1 MKTTSDED
9 YIKILEQEISEL
21 KRIIKT
27 QQKDIEK
34 IVEQRTLELI
44 DLIST
49 KDKFYRIIAHE
60 LRNPFNSIL
69 GILELLLNNFHS
81 YAPKEIENFLTIL
94 YGTTNIS
101 FELLVNLSEWLSINS
116 KKLSF
121 NPEEVNVSKI
131 LSEAILATDLTAKNK
146 KININNC
153 IRENIYAYVDVN
165 MISTIF
171 RNLLNNAIKFS
182 NIKSS
187 IDVSAQLNNDFVEI
201 SVKDNGIGIDEETL
215 KNIFK
220 IEGVESTQ
228 GTASECGTGFGL
240 LLCKEL
246 VEIEGGQIWVES
258 VIGNGSEFKF
268 TIPNSKKEANNET
281 SY

>member
-1 MKTTSDED
+1 MKTASNEKQ
-9 YIKILEQEISEL
+9 IQILEQKNSEL
-21 KRIIKT
+21 KSIIKN
-27 QQKDIEK
+27 QQEDIEN
-34 IVEQRTLELI
+34 IVEQRTRELI

-81 YAPKEIENFLTIL
+81 YEPREIENFLTIL

-101 FELLVNLSEWLSINS
+101 FELLVNLSEWLSVNS

-121 NPEEVNVSKI
+121 NPEEVDVSKI
-131 LSEAILATDLTAKNK
+131 LSEAILATNLTAQHKE
-146 KININNC
+146 ININNC

-182 NIKSS
+182 NKKSS
-187 IDVSAQLNNDFVEI
+187 IDVSAQLKNDFVEI
-201 SVKDNGIGIDEETL
+201 TVKDNGIGIDEETL

-220 IEGVESTQ
+220 IEGVKSVQ
-228 GTASECGTGFGL
+228 GTGLESGTGFGL

-258 VIGNGSEFKF
+258 VIGKGSEFKF
-268 TIPNSKKEANNET
+268 TIPNSKIID
-281 SY
+281 

>member
-81 YAPKEIENFLTIL
+81 LCTK
-94 YGTTNIS
+94 
-101 FELLVNLSEWLSINS
+101 
-116 KKLSF
+116 
-121 NPEEVNVSKI
+121 
-131 LSEAILATDLTAKNK
+131 
-146 KININNC
+146 
-153 IRENIYAYVDVN
+153 
-165 MISTIF
+165 
-171 RNLLNNAIKFS
+171 RN
-182 NIKSS
+182 
-187 IDVSAQLNNDFVEI
+187 
-201 SVKDNGIGIDEETL
+201 
-215 KNIFK
+215 
-220 IEGVESTQ
+220 
-228 GTASECGTGFGL
+228 
-240 LLCKEL
+240 
-246 VEIEGGQIWVES
+246 
-258 VIGNGSEFKF
+258 
-268 TIPNSKKEANNET
+268 
-281 SY
+281 